1 MLTVQIIVVNMRHMG
16 QRSARYMCC
25 DSLYEAVCCGWTA
38 CRLGLAASIQ
48 TLHPGRKYEPA
59 VAAVAVAVLQV
70 DKSII
75 GWDSTIGAWSRL
87 ENHCVLGEDVQ
98 VKVSG
103 LAAVAAAP
111 DMVYCR

>member
-1 MLTVQIIVVNMRHMG
+1 M
-16 QRSARYMCC
+16 
-25 DSLYEAVCCGWTA
+25 
-38 CRLGLAASIQ
+38 
-48 TLHPGRKYEPA
+48 
-59 VAAVAVAVLQV
+59 AVLQV

-103 LAAVAAAP
+103 LAAVAAVA
-111 DMVYCR
+111 DMVYCASRRTSAAGGYCH